1 MKYYSA
7 TKRNE
12 IGSFVE
18 VRMDLESIIQS
29 KISQKERNRYTLMH
43 AYGIQKIGT
52 DEPISRAGIEMQR
65 MGMWTQACGEGEGGT
80 NWEIRIDIYIPPC
93 VKQVASWKLLQ
104 NIGSSARCSVMIQRG
119 GRRGGVVVGGRSKR
133 KEICEY
139 IQLVYFIIQQKL
151 AQHWRAIIFQQ
162 GYIKKIKQAG
172 SFGSRR
178 AYGGPEGLCPSCSFL
193 TKVFPVPW

>member
-1 MKYYSA
+1 
-7 TKRNE
+7 
-12 IGSFVE
+12 
-18 VRMDLESIIQS
+18 MDLESIIQS
-29 KISQKERNRYTLMH
+29 KISQKERNRYTLIH

-119 GRRGGVVVGGRSKR
+119 GRRGGWWQ
-133 KEICEY
+133 E
-139 IQLVYFIIQQKL
+139 
-151 AQHWRAIIFQQ
+151 
-162 GYIKKIKQAG
+162 
-172 SFGSRR
+172 
-178 AYGGPEGLCPSCSFL
+178 GGPRGRRYVNTYSWFISSYSRNWHNIGEQLYSNKDIL
-193 TKVFPVPW
+193 KK